1 MCVNWYNT
9 WNCVVISAKYN
20 DKTSGFSTY
29 TGKGYNKFA
38 IAIKRSKKIFCK
50 AIISD

>member
-1 MCVNWYNT
+1 MCINWYYPR
-9 WNCVVISAKYN
+9 NCVAISTKYN

-29 TGKGYNKFA
+29 TGKGSNKFA

>member
-1 MCVNWYNT
+1 MCINWCFPR
-9 WNCVVISAKYN
+9 NCVAIGAKYN